1 MALRPPISDA
11 DVCGPEP
18 YLPLPPRMWGNGV
31 RRAFTPSD
39 LSTHTSMC
47 LFLHTAC
54 VCMHTH
60 THSASHA
67 STQHR
72 NDIRWDK
79 SVTAEVDQL
88 LKGPFVRRQNA
99 SAPSVL
105 LGPLSIKQLPGKS
118 GGWAGARTGALLGG
132 RWSPP
137 ALNLAWR
144 SQTGLLSS
152 SCVIREY
159 FWDWQRQAPLPL
171 RAKPGGLSRTW
182 LLEVGGRRG
191 ERPGLWEGA
200 GKRASR
206 SRKPGRGLR
215 GGPSLERQTGSLPP
229 ELQAPG
235 PGISTAPPSRSSGPR
250 VRRRAGKGWPG
261 QSSPKRPPGAPPPP
275 AWPQRAR
282 RLPFPRAAAP
292 HPRPP
297 R

>member
-1 MALRPPISDA
+1 MPLLPGSAQSLPTVSSPFHHLPSSTLLTQVFPSPSHALQSQLPLHMALRPPISDA

-79 SVTAEVDQL
+79 SVAAEVDQL

-105 LGPLSIKQLPGKS
+105 LGALSIKQLPGKS

-182 LLEVGGRRG
+182 RLEVGGRRG

-215 GGPSLERQTGSLPP
+215 GAPRWKGKQEVCPLSSRLRAQESPP
-229 ELQAPG
+229 
-235 PGISTAPPSRSSGPR
+235 
-250 VRRRAGKGWPG
+250 RR
-261 QSSPKRPPGAPPPP
+261 
-275 AWPQRAR
+275 
-282 RLPFPRAAAP
+282 RAAAP
-292 HPRPP
+292 GRG
-297 R
+297 